1 MVSVAVDLL
10 DLMVRLVRPCDVNDL
25 LRSSPSGLRLGGDQH
40 PAEQAAG
47 PEHVARGRGCDP
59 SLLDWVEVIT
69 IPSHPTSPIVHV
81 HLRSVAKPSASASAR
96 PPIPTTPAPRSAP
109 SFDITGEESLLQDM
123 DIVYEVGVWTVRAP
137 RLRGQELIAVHPI
150 IQLAITTMLLHKEC
164 KRAAS
169 VINAAVTKVLA
180 KRK

>member
-1 MVSVAVDLL
+1 MSMIFSAAVPAVSASEGI
-10 DLMVRLVRPCDVNDL
+10 NI
-25 LRSSPSGLRLGGDQH
+25 LRSKPPVLSMLQED
-40 PAEQAAG
+40 
-47 PEHVARGRGCDP
+47 
-59 SLLDWVEVIT
+59 VIT

-96 PPIPTTPAPRSAP
+96 PPIPTTPVPRSAP
-109 SFDITGEESLLQDM
+109 SFDITGEESMLQDM

-150 IQLAITTMLLHKEC
+150 IQLAITTMLSHKEC
-164 KRAAS
+164 KRAVS
-169 VINAAVTKVLA
+169 VIKAAVTKVLA